1 MPLQRSLALT
11 ILLLLSGVAVT
22 AQSDTS
28 VYNLTI
34 KQELVNKAG
43 KEIKGMTVN
52 GDIPGPNLRFKEGG
66 YAVIY
71 VKNEMDVETSSSL
84 AWSVIA

>member
-11 ILLLLSGVAVT
+11 ILLLLLGVAVT

-34 KQELVNKAG
+34 KQEPQV
-43 KEIKGMTVN
+43 
-52 GDIPGPNLRFKEGG
+52 
-66 YAVIY
+66 
-71 VKNEMDVETSSSL
+71 
-84 AWSVIA
+84 